1 MGNQVRIAEIK
12 PTSKPEWT
20 TVVFTTDV
28 EEGSLM
34 GIIARADFKVATAY
48 ECVATTT
55 AETLTVGQVFP
66 GYTIL
71 KETSDTTPF
80 YEGQA
85 KYSKTGLYHRSRVV
99 KA

>member
-28 EEGSLM
+28 EDGSLM

-48 ECVATTT
+48 ECVATDI
-55 AETLTVGQVFP
+55 AATLEVGQVFY

-71 KETSDTTPF
+71 KEDADTPF

-85 KYSKTGLYHRSRVV
+85 KFSKTGKYHRSRVI
-99 KA
+99 KS

>member
-28 EEGSLM
+28 EDGSLM

-48 ECVATTT
+48 ECVATTV
-55 AETLTVGQVFP
+55 AETLTVGQVFQ

-71 KETSDTTPF
+71 KEDADTPF
-80 YEGQA
+80 YDGQA
-85 KYSKTGLYHRSRVV
+85 KFEKTGKYHRSRVI
-99 KA
+99 KS

>member
-1 MGNQVRIAEIK
+1 MGKSVRIAEMK

-28 EEGSLM
+28 EDGSLM

-48 ECVATTT
+48 ECVATEVATS
-55 AETLTVGQVFP
+55 LQVGQVFK

-71 KETSDTTPF
+71 KEDADVPF

-85 KYSKTGLYHRSRVV
+85 KFEKTGKYHRSRVI

>member
-1 MGNQVRIAEIK
+1 MENQVRIAEIK

-20 TVVFTTDV
+20 TVVFTTNV
-28 EEGSLM
+28 EDGSLM

-48 ECVATTT
+48 ECVATEV
-55 AETLTVGQVFP
+55 AETLTVGQVFD

-71 KETSDTTPF
+71 KEESDTP
-80 YEGQA
+80 YYAGQA
-85 KYSKTGLYHRSRVV
+85 KFDKTGKYHRSRVI

>member
-1 MGNQVRIAEIK
+1 MGDKVRIAEIK
-12 PTSKPEWT
+12 PTSNPNWA

-48 ECVATTT
+48 ECVATTM
-55 AETLTVGQVFP
+55 AETLKVGQVFE

-71 KETSDTTPF
+71 KEESDTAF

-85 KYSKTGLYHRSRVV
+85 KFEKTGKFHRSRVI

>member
-48 ECVATTT
+48 ECVATDI
-55 AETLTVGQVFP
+55 AETLEVGQVFP

-71 KETSDTTPF
+71 KEESDEPF
-80 YEGQA
+80 YQDQA
-85 KYSKTGLYHRSRVV
+85 KFAKTGKYHRSRVI

>member
-28 EEGSLM
+28 ESGSLM

-48 ECVATTT
+48 ECVATTM
-55 AETLTVGQVFP
+55 AETLEVGQVFV

-71 KETSDTTPF
+71 KEESDTAF

-85 KYSKTGLYHRSRVV
+85 KFSKTGKFHRSRVI